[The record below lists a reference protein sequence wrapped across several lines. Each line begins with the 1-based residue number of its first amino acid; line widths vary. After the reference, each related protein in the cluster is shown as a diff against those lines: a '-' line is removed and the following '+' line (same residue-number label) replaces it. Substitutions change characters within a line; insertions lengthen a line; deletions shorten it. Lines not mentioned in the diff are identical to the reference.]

1 MKRIFLVFLLW
12 LPLISHAEWKRV
24 TYSDDGSVVAYFDPD
39 RIKRNGTGDMSPV
52 AWILVNYNKPQKD
65 KTTGG
70 KSYQSVLRKTMY
82 DCKYEKTAY
91 LQAVW
96 YAQKVAHGD
105 VIDSVESNDYA
116 WDSIVPNSM
125 GEDEL
130 RFICKQ

>member
-70 KSYQSVLRKTMY
+70 KSYQPVSALSTLGM
-82 DCKYEKTAY
+82 
-91 LQAVW
+91 Q
-96 YAQKVAHGD
+96 
-105 VIDSVESNDYA
+105 N
-116 WDSIVPNSM
+116 
-125 GEDEL
+125 
-130 RFICKQ
+130 

>member
-39 RIKRNGTGDMSPV
+39 RIKRNGYT
-52 AWILVNYNKPQKD
+52 
-65 KTTGG
+65 
-70 KSYQSVLRKTMY
+70 
-82 DCKYEKTAY
+82 
-91 LQAVW
+91 
-96 YAQKVAHGD
+96 
-105 VIDSVESNDYA
+105 